1 MERRP
6 RLRLRCSV
14 EVLTRFS
21 HDLWFGKLKPFLY
34 YELQTSLLLYVG
46 GIALSTSSVKK
57 GSFIGS
63 ASTVSGATALSR
75 VFGLVREQV
84 MAYFFGAG
92 MATDAF
98 VTAFRIPNLL
108 RDMFAEGAL
117 SSAFVPVFK
126 EKLVKTSDQEAFKLA
141 DIVFTAIFLVV
152 GLIVLLGVVAAPVI
166 IYVTAHGFT
175 EFAPKF
181 DLTVDLTRIMMIYLL
196 FVSLSALIMG
206 MLNSFGRFA
215 VPALSPAMFNLG
227 IVLTVVIGYRYFDQ
241 PAYTLALGVVLGGA
255 CQVWIQVPALYRIGY
270 RWRPCF
276 DFFDESLRKVLR
288 LIGPMI
294 IGMSAGRVN
303 ILLNTLLA
311 SFLVEGSISYLNYS
325 YRLMHFPLGVFAV
338 ALGTVALPRVSEL
351 VARRDTAGL
360 NKILSETINLNMFVV
375 VPSAVC
381 LAVLGQQIVELIYSW
396 GAFTDAHAANTALAL
411 RHYAYGLIGF
421 AGVRVTVPFFYAFG
435 DSKRPMQISIIS
447 VAINMALYYP
457 LIKMLDFAGLAAAT
471 SVAGLVNFALLIFYL
486 PTKGL
491 SVAAGRLGLNL
502 VRILAASF
510 LAFHVA
516 GLLPYHPEPTGSEVL
531 DRAINLVI
539 PLVVAAVLYILF
551 CFVFR
556 VREVT
561 KLVGLLK
568 RRKPSNE

>member
-1 MERRP
+1 MRAA
-6 RLRLRCSV
+6 V
-14 EVLTRFS
+14 EVLTRFLQL
-21 HDLWFGKLKPFLY
+21 LWVGNVKPFLY
-34 YELQTSLLLYVG
+34 FGLQTNSLLYIG
-46 GIALSTSSVKK
+46 GIDLSTSSVKK

-126 EKLVKTSDQEAFKLA
+126 EKLVKTSDQDAFKLA
-141 DIVFTAIFLVV
+141 NVVVTAILLAV
-152 GLIVLLGVVAAPVI
+152 GLIVLLGIVAAPVI
-166 IYVTAHGFT
+166 VYVTANGFT
-175 EFAPKF
+175 EYAPKF
-181 DLTVDLTRIMMIYLL
+181 SLTVNLTRIMFAYLL
-196 FVSLSALIMG
+196 LVSLSALVMG

-227 IVLTVVIGYRYFDQ
+227 VVMSVMVLYHHFQQ
-241 PAYTLALGVVLGGA
+241 PAYTLAIGVLIGGVG
-255 CQVWIQVPALYRIGY
+255 QLVVQLPTLYKIGY
-270 RWRPCF
+270 RFRPCLNLL
-276 DFFDESLRKVLR
+276 DEGLRKVVR
-288 LIGPMI
+288 LITPMI
-294 IGMSAGRVN
+294 IGLSAGRVN

-338 ALGTVALPRVSEL
+338 ALGTVALPKVSEL

-381 LAVLGQQIVELIYSW
+381 LAVLGQPIVELIYSW
-396 GAFTDAHAANTALAL
+396 GAFTDAHAANTTLAL

-435 DSKRPMQISIIS
+435 DSKRPMQISVIS

-457 LIKMLDFAGLAAAT
+457 LIKALDFAGLAAAT
-471 SVAGLVNFALLIFYL
+471 SIAGLVNFALLVYYL

-491 SVAAGRLGLNL
+491 NVAAGRLGLNL
-502 VRILAASF
+502 VRILAASL
-510 LAFHVA
+510 LAFYVA
-516 GLLPYHPEPTGSEVL
+516 RLLPYHPEATGSEVL

-539 PLVVAAVLYILF
+539 PLVAAAVLYILF

-568 RRKPSNE
+568 RRKPSND